1 MSKHLF
7 RIGETEHGDPVRID
21 LETFVGTR
29 GVFIANSGGGKSYA
43 LRTIIEQT
51 ARRVQWILI
60 DPEGEYSSLR
70 QMFPEI
76 LLVSKEGELPVDVRS
91 AKLLAR
97 KVMENR
103 VSAIIDLYSLL
114 DIRANWAAEF
124 ISSLINL
131 PRDLWSPV
139 IVAIDEAH
147 RLAPETPSGNREE
160 REQLNRSRRAII
172 LLADSGR
179 KQARGAIIAS
189 QRVSKLAAD
198 ARAELRNRFIGL
210 TVQDLDRDRA
220 ADDLGFTKAQARALR
235 DLNAG
240 EFYAYGPAFVNLKGI
255 VKIRFDLPQTQH
267 PKPGSQRLVDVPP
280 ASEALKLIVTQ
291 IGDLPHE
298 VEQEANDLAAAHK
311 RVAQLER
318 ELRAHPV
325 PAAVTTPQTI
335 IQRVEI
341 PIFKDGEVARL
352 QGVADQLVTVGNQ
365 LVVVSREITGAIQ
378 TAVRIKPSPPTPLP
392 MRERGALT
400 KVHQAAP
407 VAPTQPPP
415 RGTARAGEEIRLP
428 KAERSIL
435 TVLAQYPGGRTLNQ
449 VALLAG
455 YAIGTGG
462 FNNAI
467 GALRSKGYIHGG
479 KERLQITDSGF
490 EALGPVDELPTG
502 QALIDYWMRKLGKAE
517 RAAFEVLVRIYPE
530 EIDRD
535 ALAAEAGYTPGT
547 GGINNAIGRLRTLE
561 LAVGR
566 VRLRA
571 NETLFE

>member
-7 RIGETEHGDPVRID
+7 RIGETEHGDPVKVD

-43 LRTIIEQT
+43 LRTLVEQS
-51 ARRVQWILI
+51 AKHVQWILI

-70 QMFPEI
+70 QMFPEM
-76 LLVSKEGELPVDVRS
+76 LLIGKEGELPVDVRS

-97 KVMENR
+97 KIMENR
-103 VSAIIDLYSLL
+103 VSTIVDLYSLL
-114 DIRANWAAEF
+114 EIRAAWTAEF
-124 ISSLINL
+124 IAALINL

-139 IVAIDEAH
+139 VVAIDEAH
-147 RLAPETPSGNREE
+147 RLAPETPTGNREE

-172 LLADSGR
+172 MLADSGR
-179 KQARGAIIAS
+179 KQSRGAIIAS

-220 ADDLGFTKAQARALR
+220 ADDLGFTKAQARELR

-240 EFYAYGPAFVNLKGI
+240 EFYVYGPAFVNLKGI
-255 VKIRFDLPQTQH
+255 VKIKFDLPQTKH
-267 PKPGSQRLVDVPP
+267 PKPGSQRLLDVPP

-291 IGDLPHE
+291 IGDLPKQAE
-298 VEQEANDLAAAHK
+298 EEAHDLAAAQR
-311 RVAQLER
+311 RVVQLER
-318 ELRAHPV
+318 ELKARPV
-325 PAAVTTPQTI
+325 QVQPKVERI
-335 IQRVEI
+335 VDRVEV

-352 QGVADQLVTVGNQ
+352 QNVSDQLVTVGNQ

-378 TAVRIKPSPPTPLP
+378 AAARIRPLP
-392 MRERGALT
+392 ASATIT

-407 VAPTQPPP
+407 AAPAPSP
-415 RGTARAGEEIRLP
+415 ASDLRLP

-435 TVLAQYPGGRTLNQ
+435 TVLAQYPDGRTLNQ

-455 YAIGTGG
+455 YAVGTGG

-479 KERLQITDSGF
+479 KDQLRITEHGY
-490 EALGPVDELPTG
+490 EALGPVEPLPTG
-502 QALIDYWMRKLGKAE
+502 QALIDYWRGKLGKAE
-517 RAAFEVLVRIYPE
+517 RAAFEVLVRIYPD

-547 GGINNAIGRLRTLE
+547 GGINNAISRLRTLE

-566 VRLRA
+566 ARLRA